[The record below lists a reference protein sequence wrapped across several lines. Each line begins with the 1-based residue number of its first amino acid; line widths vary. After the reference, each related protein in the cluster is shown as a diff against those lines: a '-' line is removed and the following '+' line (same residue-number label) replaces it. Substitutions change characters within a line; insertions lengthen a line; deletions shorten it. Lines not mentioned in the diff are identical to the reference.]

1 MLSENN
7 LFFVFEN
14 NLFFIFK
21 NKKHFLIIKHV
32 FYVFYFK
39 EQKTVFKN
47 SFQTSPLNLE
57 YPKCPHQRPLTILP
71 IKIAQNFKQQN
82 IIFYVNAFEQGL
94 FKN

>member
-1 MLSENN
+1 M
-7 LFFVFEN
+7 
-14 NLFFIFK
+14 
-21 NKKHFLIIKHV
+21 NKKLFSKTA
-32 FYVFYFK
+32 FK
-39 EQKTVFKN
+39 QA
-47 SFQTSPLNLE
+47 LNLE